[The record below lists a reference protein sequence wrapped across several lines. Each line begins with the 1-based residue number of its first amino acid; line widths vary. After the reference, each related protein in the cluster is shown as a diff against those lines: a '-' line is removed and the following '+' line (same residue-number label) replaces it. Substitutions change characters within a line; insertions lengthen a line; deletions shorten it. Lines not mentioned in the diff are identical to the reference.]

1 MKIEDIRELTTAE
14 LQQKVFDLKADLMTL
29 RFQQKSGELENGK
42 KITEVRKSIAKCLTV
57 LRERELVGNN

>member
-1 MKIEDIRELTTAE
+1 MKIEDIRELTTDE

-57 LRERELVGNN
+57 LRERELAGNN

>member
-57 LRERELVGNN
+57 LR

>member
-57 LRERELVGNN
+57 LRKRELAGNN

>member
-57 LRERELVGNN
+57 LRERELVGHN

>member
-57 LRERELVGNN
+57 LRERKLAGNN

>member
-42 KITEVRKSIAKCLTV
+42 KTTEVRKSIAKCLTV
-57 LRERELVGNN
+57 LRERELAGNN

>member
-42 KITEVRKSIAKCLTV
+42 RSLKFANPSPSA
-57 LRERELVGNN
+57 

>member
-42 KITEVRKSIAKCLTV
+42 KITEVQRWSIHEYLQFS
-57 LRERELVGNN
+57 

>member
-57 LRERELVGNN
+57 LRERVLAGNN

>member
-42 KITEVRKSIAKCLTV
+42 KITEVRKYIAKCLTV
-57 LRERELVGNN
+57 LRERELAGNN

>member
-42 KITEVRKSIAKCLTV
+42 K
-57 LRERELVGNN
+57 